1 VQLVLVPS
9 GLAGG
14 WCWQTTRS
22 SLTGPITS
30 ALRHV
35 VLQFAEDF
43 SRPFR
48 DGTGAPHGNL
58 EPPTIVGVSA
68 LISHE
73 NPRSSVDAV
82 TRSPGRVSP
91 AHITSSSDQSLL
103 RQRKLL
109 QLRTETAPDGSTSAL
124 TLSCNLPDVLQVLLA
139 EQTYTS
145 RYMMFGVGTGISA
158 SSGTSMSAAET
169 SGLPVVP
176 IDSERVM
183 SPQRKTWLVLLF
195 RLMFSQDFGVYV
207 VPWIVSDVVGDWSV
221 YSSGQRLTASV
232 TQPD

>member
-1 VQLVLVPS
+1 LVLVPS

-58 EPPTIVGVSA
+58 EPPTIVGLPA

-73 NPRSSVDAV
+73 NPRSSA
-82 TRSPGRVSP
+82 
-91 AHITSSSDQSLL
+91 
-103 RQRKLL
+103 
-109 QLRTETAPDGSTSAL
+109 
-124 TLSCNLPDVLQVLLA
+124 
-139 EQTYTS
+139 
-145 RYMMFGVGTGISA
+145 
-158 SSGTSMSAAET
+158 SAADPLP
-169 SGLPVVP
+169 GLGKPGP
-176 IDSERVM
+176 HH
-183 SPQRKTWLVLLF
+183 K
-195 RLMFSQDFGVYV
+195 
-207 VPWIVSDVVGDWSV
+207 
-221 YSSGQRLTASV
+221 
-232 TQPD
+232 